1 MRWLLASLLFLSAS
15 TPLLAETIVYV
26 SVADERKIAAYRM
39 AGDGK
44 LTHLR
49 DTKVPGQAAALTT
62 DPARKFLFASL
73 REEGKLASFR
83 IDPKTGGLTAVSV
96 IPAGADPA
104 QLSTDRKGKFLFTAY
119 YVAAK
124 VTVHK
129 IGPNGELNEKPDQ
142 EIATAEKAH
151 AIMADATNRFVFVP
165 HTGPNAIFQFRLDA
179 DTGRLTPAKPAKIER
194 GKDTGPRHLVFHP
207 TKEIA
212 YVVNEQGGSVTSY
225 TFEGGKLEPIQTLST
240 LPSDYHGTIAC
251 AEIRIHP
258 TGKFLYAA
266 NRGHESL
273 AMFAIDGAGKLSS
286 LGREPTESNPR
297 SFDIDPS
304 GKFLYAA
311 GESSGKLACY
321 RIDAKSGKLT
331 RFATPEV
338 GKTPWWVMA
347 VELPGK

>member
-1 MRWLLASLLFLSAS
+1 MRGLLLLLFLSFSPA
-15 TPLLAETIVYV
+15 LRAETIVYV
-26 SVADERKIAAYRM
+26 SVADERRIAAYRM
-39 AGDGK
+39 ADDGA
-44 LTHLR
+44 LTHVA

-83 IDPKTGGLTAVSV
+83 IDPKTGKLTAVSV

-104 QLSTDRKGKFLFTAY
+104 QLSTDRKGKFLLTAY
-119 YVAAK
+119 YVAAQ

-129 IGPNGELNEKPDQ
+129 IGPKGELSEEPVQK
-142 EIATAEKAH
+142 IATADKAH

-165 HTGPNAIFQFRLDA
+165 HTGPNAIFQFSFDA
-179 DTGRLTPAKPAKIER
+179 KTGRLAPAKIAKIER
-194 GKDTGPRHLVFHP
+194 EKNTGPRHLVFHP

-212 YVVNEQGGSVTSY
+212 YVANEQGGSATAY
-225 TFEGGKLEPIQTLST
+225 AIEAGTMKPTQTLST
-240 LPSDYHGTIAC
+240 LPNDFRATNAC

-258 TGKFLYAA
+258 TGKFLYVA

-273 AMFAIDGAGKLSS
+273 AMFAIDEAGKLSS
-286 LGREPTESNPR
+286 LGQEATEKNPR

-304 GKFLYAA
+304 GRFLYAA

-321 RIDAKSGKLT
+321 RIAKTGRLS
-331 RFATPEV
+331 RFATLTV

-347 VELPGK
+347 IELPGK

>member
-1 MRWLLASLLFLSAS
+1 MRWLFVLFFFSLS
-15 TPLLAETIVYV
+15 TPLFAETIVYV
-26 SVADERKIAAYRM
+26 SVADERRIAAYRL
-39 AGDGK
+39 ADDGK

-83 IDPKTGGLTAVSV
+83 IEPKTGELTAVSV

-104 QLSTDRKGKFLFTAY
+104 QLSTDRTGKYLLTAY

-124 VTVHK
+124 VTVHT
-129 IGPNGELNEKPDQ
+129 IGPKGELNEKADQ
-142 EIATAEKAH
+142 TIATDDKAH

-165 HTGPNAIFQFRLDA
+165 HTGPNAIFQFAFDA
-179 DTGRLTPAKPAKIER
+179 KTGRLTPAKPAKIVTK
-194 GKDTGPRHLVFHP
+194 KDTDPRHLVFHP

-212 YVVNEQGGSVTSY
+212 YVGNEQGGSVTSY
-225 TFEGGKLEPIQTLST
+225 TFEGGKLKPTQTLST
-240 LPSDYHGTIAC
+240 LPTDFRGSNAT

-258 TGKFLYAA
+258 TGKFLYVA
-266 NRGHESL
+266 NRGHESI
-273 AMFAIDGAGKLSS
+273 AMFAIDGSGKLSS
-286 LGREPTESNPR
+286 LGQEPTEKNPR

-304 GKFLYAA
+304 GKFLFAA

-321 RIDAKSGKLT
+321 RIDAKTGKLT
-331 RFATPEV
+331 RFATLNV

-347 VELPGK
+347 VEMPGK